1 MDIAEF
7 GKLYEQYMEQKR
19 NEMKKLYNR
28 VLPSGELIF
37 NRYEKAGYLD
47 CGEGTSVYDTSVVM
61 GDVKIGK
68 NTWVGPYTLLEE
80 AVSVGDVSIG
90 NNTMIGSLSMVAYG
104 VHIGDHCVIGAHSFV
119 NKDIPNCKI
128 AVGVPAEIIGDVIL
142 NEDGTVELKY
152 YKNEDNDIRNET
164 IF

>member
-1 MDIAEF
+1 
-7 GKLYEQYMEQKR
+7 
-19 NEMKKLYNR
+19 
-28 VLPSGELIF
+28 
-37 NRYEKAGYLD
+37 
-47 CGEGTSVYDTSVVM
+47 M

>member
-1 MDIAEF
+1 MSYTGTGLKGDIVDIAEF

-68 NTWVGPYTLLEE
+68 NTWVGAGVT
-80 AVSVGDVSIG
+80 VSNNVSICDDC
-90 NNTMIGSLSMVAYG
+90 MIGAGAV
-104 VHIGDHCVIGAHSFV
+104 VI
-119 NKDIPNCKI
+119 KDIDEPGTYVGIPAKRVFMREKNIKI
-128 AVGVPAEIIGDVIL
+128 
-142 NEDGTVELKY
+142 NY
-152 YKNEDNDIRNET
+152 
-164 IF
+164 